1 MVKASSFWLAVRADL
16 LCSVL
21 ITAVAFAFVLL
32 SQEPGKG
39 MQLRF
44 NQMFIITE
52 ILLRFSYTPDSNFEI
67 STSRNSCKSSQRERI
82 PTNSGFRLDKGT

>member
-52 ILLRFSYTPDSNFEI
+52 ILLRYPI
-67 STSRNSCKSSQRERI
+67 HQIVILKSLHLRTAQVQSA
-82 PTNSGFRLDKGT
+82 

>member
-67 STSRNSCKSSQRERI
+67 STSRNSSSAVSVREY
-82 PTNSGFRLDKGT
+82 

>member
-32 SQEPGKG
+32 SQDPGKG
-39 MQLRF
+39 CVLDLIKCSSLLKYYSVFPIHQ
-44 NQMFIITE
+44 IV
-52 ILLRFSYTPDSNFEI
+52 IL
-67 STSRNSCKSSQRERI
+67 KS
-82 PTNSGFRLDKGT
+82 LHLGTAQVQSA